1 MLSDDVCRLL
11 TAYVDGEL
19 NERQRKAVERLVQ
32 RSPEARQLLDQLEAN
47 ANTLRKLS
55 RRQLPSDFVLQV
67 AGAITTRQLHPG
79 QRRSWQPSS
88 RILAWAGAAASV
100 LLVVGLGSFYY
111 LSPAR
116 NQRAP
121 LDVVVKIDPQL
132 AQARPMTKEEAPV
145 RIRGGLEKTAA
156 AAPSAKVAPVPVP
169 SEPGSSAEDRKA
181 SKSMPAPTPSKPSE
195 GADKD
200 TGAALAA
207 GAGESNNLKVITAG
221 FPLTLS
227 LGELNRDE
235 QKKRLR
241 LGLEKGT
248 GYHIE
253 LLCRGNGH
261 ALERLRAALSSQRIG
276 LLVDAAAEARLKQ
289 GRTEDDYLLYAQEMT
304 AAQLAS
310 VLERLASDD
319 KEAEEKRRGSGEFEN
334 FTVCA
339 LAVEDSRVVA
349 AFLGGDP
356 LFLPAPGLRGPLVT
370 DPHKPLPERAA
381 APANRSSLAAPGTP
395 RSGLDR
401 ALAKPPE
408 HSALLIPYGPGRPKA
423 ITSNPVRQFLNNRKP
438 PQQGAVQVFLVLRH
452 ASG

>member
-1 MLSDDVCRLL
+1 MLSDDICRLL
-11 TAYVDGEL
+11 TASVDGEL
-19 NERQRKAVERLVQ
+19 NERQRQAVDRLVQ
-32 RSPEARQLLDQLEAN
+32 RSPEARQLLDQLQAN
-47 ANTLRKLS
+47 ANTLRKLP
-55 RRQLPSDFVLQV
+55 RRQLPSDFALQV

-79 QRRSWQPSS
+79 QRRGWQPSS

-100 LLVVGLGSFYY
+100 LLAVGLGSFYY

-116 NQRAP
+116 NQHAP
-121 LDVVVKIDPQL
+121 LDAVAARDPEL
-132 AQARPMTKEEAPV
+132 AQAPSMTKKESADRSRPD
-145 RIRGGLEKTAA
+145 LDKTA

-169 SEPGSSAEDRKA
+169 SETGSSAGDRKA
-181 SKSMPAPTPSKPSE
+181 SKSMPAPAPSKPSD

-200 TGAALAA
+200 AGAALAA
-207 GAGESNNLKVITAG
+207 SPGNSNNLKVIPPG

-227 LGELNRDE
+227 LGELNREE

-241 LGLEKGT
+241 LGMEKGT

-253 LLCRGNGH
+253 LLSRGNGH

-276 LLVDAAAEARLKQ
+276 LLVDDTAESRLKQ
-289 GRTEDDYLLYAQEMT
+289 GRTEEDYLLYAQEMT

-319 KEAEEKRRGSGEFEN
+319 KEAEDKRRGSGEFES
-334 FTVCA
+334 FTVCS

-356 LFLPAPGLRGPLVT
+356 LLLPAPGLRGALVP
-370 DPHKPLPERAA
+370 DLYKSLPERAA
-381 APANRSSLAAPGTP
+381 APASRSSLAAKGTA

-401 ALAKPPE
+401 PLVKPPE
-408 HSALLIPYGPGRPKA
+408 HSALLIPYGPGRPKT
-423 ITSNPVRQFLNNRKP
+423 ITSIPVRQFLNTRKP
-438 PQQGAVQVFLVLRH
+438 PQRGAVQVFLVLRR